1 MTAMRLTSPPECN
14 TTALNHWMRFSAEQA
29 AGRSGM
35 CQHFVSSDV
44 PAFPYYTLAWACLFS
59 SPRSIAALYDAYF
72 GFVTFFCWLRRREQS
87 LGIKIVWFIL
97 IMALGNMAMS
107 AYVF

>member
-1 MTAMRLTSPPECN
+1 
-14 TTALNHWMRFSAEQA
+14 
-29 AGRSGM
+29 M

-107 AYVF
+107 AYVFLQLFGLQQEEGVAVLFRQKAA